1 MVLDS
6 VYVSP
11 VVVVFVE
18 WIWRLMKILRRLQS
32 SFTQHDDDAHVGEG
46 NSRISMSQVYQWQTT
61 CFALCWLS
69 PPSLIRRRQR
79 LRVNSK
85 WKIYV
90 NFHFLVLSGANEW
103 IVTVLRWL
111 RLDENTPTI
120 IKSWFESDSS
130 KAACWC
136 SVEPDN
142 SMCSYVSSL
151 SGRTWMSRTG
161 SDPLCLILLATKKRK
176 DEESHITWVF
186 MFIIA
191 DKTLQERIVN
201 SSFNISLSFF
211 FFVLFIASTKR
222 VCELTSFSSS
232 SVP

>member
-1 MVLDS
+1 
-6 VYVSP
+6 
-11 VVVVFVE
+11 
-18 WIWRLMKILRRLQS
+18 
-32 SFTQHDDDAHVGEG
+32 
-46 NSRISMSQVYQWQTT
+46 MSQVYQWQTT

-69 PPSLIRRRQR
+69 PPSTIRSRQR

-130 KAACWC
+130 KAAACWC
-136 SVEPDN
+136 SVEPD

-186 MFIIA
+186 IFIIA

-201 SSFNISLSFF
+201 SSFNISLSFSPSCC
-211 FFVLFIASTKR
+211 LLHPQRKSASS
-222 VCELTSFSSS
+222 LLFSSS